1 MPGNYA
7 HYRFGAELLKS
18 MPADVRRTVNR
29 HRALYD
35 VGLHGPDI
43 FFYYNPALK
52 TNVGSLGY
60 KFHRQSGRDFFTRVC
75 KRHRLEPSEPARA
88 YLYGLLAHYCLDQVC
103 HPFIHTHTD
112 EGPIGHTELETEFD
126 RFLLAADGKMPPH
139 THDRSRH
146 ITLSKGECVT
156 VSGFFPPATPAD
168 IHRSVSHM
176 AAILKFLASP
186 RGPKRTALNAAI
198 SITGDKF
205 SQFVMPPMANPNC
218 AHLDEE
224 LMGLYQKA
232 LEAYPALAEQL
243 TAHLTYNATLGEAF
257 AAPFG

>member
-1 MPGNYA
+1 MPSAYA
-7 HYRFGAELLKS
+7 HYRFGTEILPGL
-18 MPADVRRTVNR
+18 PADVRRPIQR
-29 HRALYD
+29 FRRMFD
-35 VGLHGPDI
+35 MGLQGPDP
-43 FFYYNPALK
+43 FFYYNILMNTP
-52 TNVGSLGY
+52 VGSLGKKLHAMTGQEFFAMVCRRY
-60 KFHRQSGRDFFTRVC
+60 RQ
-75 KRHRLEPSEPARA
+75 EPTEAGEA
-88 YLYGLLAHYCLDQVC
+88 YLYGLLCHYCLDSLC
-103 HPFIHTHTD
+103 HPFIREISA
-112 EGPIGHTELETEFD
+112 EGKIGHTELETEFD
-126 RFLLAADGKMPPH
+126 RFLLAADGKTPPH

-205 SQFVMPPMANPNC
+205 SQHVMPPMANPNC